1 MLKYQFWFDEASTG
15 SFTQLKWMFKGQNL
29 FVRIVAWLLFS

>member
-1 MLKYQFWFDEASTG
+1 MLKYQWFDEASVV

-29 FVRIVAWLLFS
+29 FVSE